1 MRIEIRSDHVL
12 LDGYVN
18 VTQRESRELSSPR
31 GPFVEQIM
39 SRTFE
44 KALMANPNV
53 DLLFNHNESRKLGST
68 VTGELELRE
77 DNIGLRAIAKV
88 TDTEIIAKARNNELL
103 GWSFGFQS
111 LKDSWEN
118 RENAVPKRTI
128 EEMYLGE
135 VSILDRVPAYI
146 ATSIESRSGDK
157 SIVAE
162 TRGMEFSA
170 KFEDNSEPKTE
181 PKQEEK
187 REAPDFSSFE
197 KEIEFL
203 KLKGVSA

>member
-31 GPFVEQIM
+31 GPFVEEIM
-39 SRTFE
+39 PRTFE
-44 KALMANPNV
+44 KALMTNPNV

-68 VTGELELRE
+68 TSGELELRE
-77 DNIGLRAIAKV
+77 DNIGLRAIARV
-88 TDTEIIAKARNNELL
+88 TDAEVIAKARNNELL
-103 GWSFGFQS
+103 GWSFGFQA

-118 RENAVPKRTI
+118 RENAVPKRTV
-128 EEMYLGE
+128 EEMWLGE

-157 SIVAE
+157 TIAAE

-170 KFEDNSEPKTE
+170 KLVDNSEPKTE
-181 PKQEEK
+181 PKQSEK
-187 REAPDFSSFE
+187 RDELDFSNYE

>member
-12 LDGYVN
+12 LDGYIN
-18 VTQRESRELSSPR
+18 VTQRDSRELSSPR

-39 SRTFE
+39 PRTFE

-53 DLLFNHNESRKLGST
+53 DLLFNHDEKRKLGST
-68 VTGELELRE
+68 TTGELELRE
-77 DNIGLRAIAKV
+77 DNIGLRGIAKV
-88 TDTEIIAKARNNELL
+88 TDPEVISKARAGELQ

-118 RENAVPKRTI
+118 RENAVPKRTV
-128 EEMYLGE
+128 EEMWLGE

-157 SIVAE
+157 TIVAE

-170 KFEDNSEPKTE
+170 SFEDNSEPKKET
-181 PKQEEK
+181 KLDEK
-187 REAPDFSSFE
+187 REVPDFSNFE